1 MNLNEKINYWSDL
14 ADYDLKTA
22 RAMLEAKRYLYV
34 GFMCHQVIEKALKA
48 YYWYILKKEPPY
60 THNLIILAYQS
71 GISEKLKQEQ
81 IDHIN
86 LLMPLNI
93 QARYPNDK
101 MELSKTLN
109 KKRCKIIFDNTVDL
123 YKWINKLLK
132 I

>member
-48 YYWYILKKEPPY
+48 YYWYILKKKPPY
-60 THNLIILAYQS
+60 THNLITLAFQS

-86 LLMPLNI
+86 LLLPLNI

-109 KKRCKIIFDNTVDL
+109 KKRCKLIFDNTVDL